1 MVILVNIIGRLKPKL
16 ASLSQGEL
24 RGQIWGTPR
33 NLEDRPQV
41 EMSRKE
47 LRKKKINKINK
58 NRTRK

>member
-1 MVILVNIIGRLKPKL
+1 MVILVNIFGRLKPKL

-33 NLEDRPQV
+33 NLDRPQV

-47 LRKKKINKINK
+47 LRKKKNKQNK
-58 NRTRK
+58 

>member
-1 MVILVNIIGRLKPKL
+1 MVILVNIFGRLKPKL

-33 NLEDRPQV
+33 NLDRPQVGRPQV

-47 LRKKKINKINK
+47 LRKKKNKQNK
-58 NRTRK
+58 